1 MTNKLTFQEKYD
13 AIGKQDTQYEG
24 VFITAVKTTE
34 IFCRPS
40 CRARKPKAENVL
52 FYTQHRRQYRM
63 VSDPVSALYY
73 HNVNIFAFTQDCN
86 DGKDF
91 VEKLGGNGFSPNPW
105 RSPIK
110 KPVPKCRSARTSRV
124 EKTTNR

>member
-1 MTNKLTFQEKYD
+1 MMPLANKILSMKECLLQLSRPLGFSVALPVVQESLKLKMYS
-13 AIGKQDTQYEG
+13 
-24 VFITAVKTTE
+24 FI
-34 IFCRPS
+34 
-40 CRARKPKAENVL
+40 
-52 FYTQHRRQYRM
+52 TQHRRQYRM